1 MKDKITV
8 RTTMRPD
15 EDLEVDEAE
24 ALDLERSGLIEKS
37 DSPESELRDLSTER
51 RRQSTTEDKP

>member
-37 DSPESELRDLSTER
+37 NSPEPELRDLSTER
-51 RRQSTTEDKP
+51 RRLSTTEDKP